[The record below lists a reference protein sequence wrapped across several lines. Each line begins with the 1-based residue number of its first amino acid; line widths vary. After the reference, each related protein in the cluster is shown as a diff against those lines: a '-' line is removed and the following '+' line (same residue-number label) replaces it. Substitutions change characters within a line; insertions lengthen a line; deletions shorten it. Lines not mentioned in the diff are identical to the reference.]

1 MSGTGTRYDAVVCG
15 AGAGGLASAHALGAL
30 GLRVLVVDKQ
40 PRMRPVAKG
49 EVLQPGALRVLRR
62 WGTERLLE
70 QRAGVRLGRLV
81 VRDPAG
87 APLMALDYG
96 RLPEGDRWLLSHDHL
111 AILDALA
118 EGLGPT
124 VEVRRGALVEE
135 ALRDGSGRVGG
146 VAITEGGR
154 RYEVRAPLTVA
165 ADGISSRLRRAA
177 GIDARRVD
185 YPHRLVSFDLAG
197 APRPDDFSAYLSPRG
212 LRLVYALP
220 GDRVRLYVQTA
231 PDELRGGRDRSA
243 LAAWAEGVVAEV
255 PALEPLSG
263 PLLAGLDSR
272 QMLPVSRFLSPRL
285 AVPGM
290 AFVGEAAYAVHP
302 MAAQGM
308 NTAITCAASLAD
320 HLGRF
325 GVADGAPSPA
335 TVDAALRAYQA
346 ERRPIL
352 AQAATTSDN
361 AARMV
366 TDLTW
371 RGRVVGR
378 RAVRFTGRNPRLL
391 HTVTY
396 NMSGLGPRPMTF
408 LDRLHQLGVL
418 PDPRAHRVPQT

>member
-1 MSGTGTRYDAVVCG
+1 MSEKNPRYDAVVCG
-15 AGAGGLASAHALGAL
+15 AGAGGLASARALGEL

-40 PRMRPVAKG
+40 PHMRPVAKG

-81 VRDPAG
+81 VRAPAG
-87 APLMALDYG
+87 TPLMALDYG

-124 VEVRRGALVEE
+124 VEVRRGVLVEE
-135 ALRDGSGRVGG
+135 ALRDGSGRVTG
-146 VAITEGGR
+146 VAVTEGGR
-154 RYEVRAPLTVA
+154 RYEVHAPLTVA

-197 APRPDDFSAYLSPRG
+197 APRPDDFSAYLSARG

-320 HLGRF
+320 RLAEHLH
-325 GVADGAPSPA
+325 GAAPTAA

>member
-1 MSGTGTRYDAVVCG
+1 MSGTSTRYDAVVCG

-30 GLRVLVVDKQ
+30 GLRVLLVDKQ
-40 PRMRPVAKG
+40 PRLRPVAKG

-70 QRAGVRLGRLV
+70 QRAGVRLGHLV

-87 APLMALDYG
+87 TPLMALDYG
-96 RLPEGDRWLLSHDHL
+96 QLPEGDRWLLSHDHL
-111 AILDALA
+111 TILDALA

-135 ALRDGSGRVGG
+135 ALRDGPGGRVSG
-146 VAITEGGR
+146 VAVTEGGR

-177 GIDARRVD
+177 GIGARRVD

-231 PDELRGGRDRSA
+231 PDELRGARDRAA

-255 PALEPLSG
+255 PALEPLAG

-320 HLGRF
+320 QLADHL
-325 GVADGAPSPA
+325 DGLPPSPT

>member
-1 MSGTGTRYDAVVCG
+1 MSGKNARYDAVVCG
-15 AGAGGLASAHALGAL
+15 AGAGGLASARALGAL

-40 PRMRPVAKG
+40 PELRPVAKG

-70 QRAGVRLGRLV
+70 QRDGVRLGRLV
-81 VRDPAG
+81 VRAPAG
-87 APLMALDYG
+87 TPLMALDYG

-111 AILDALA
+111 TILDALA

-124 VEVRRGALVEE
+124 VEVRRGVLVEE
-135 ALRDGSGRVGG
+135 ALRDGSGRVTG
-146 VAITEGGR
+146 VAVTEGGR
-154 RYEVRAPLTVA
+154 RYEVHAPLTVA

-197 APRPDDFSAYLSPRG
+197 APRPDDFSAYLSARG

-255 PALEPLSG
+255 PALEPLAG

-320 HLGRF
+320 RLADHL
-325 GVADGAPSPA
+325 DGAAPTAA

-378 RAVRFTGRNPRLL
+378 RAVRCTGRNPRLL

>member
-1 MSGTGTRYDAVVCG
+1 MSEKNTRYDAVVCG
-15 AGAGGLASAHALGAL
+15 AGAGGLASARALGAL

-40 PRMRPVAKG
+40 PRPRPVAKG

-70 QRAGVRLGRLV
+70 QRSGVRLGHLV

-87 APLMALDYG
+87 TPLMALDYG
-96 RLPEGDRWLLSHDHL
+96 QLPEGDRWLLSHDHL
-111 AILDALA
+111 TILDALA
-118 EGLGPT
+118 EGLGPA

-135 ALRDGSGRVGG
+135 ALHDGSGRVTG
-146 VAITEGGR
+146 VAVTEGGR
-154 RYEVRAPLTVA
+154 RYEVHAPLTVA

-185 YPHRLVSFDLAG
+185 YPHRLASFDLAG
-197 APRPDDFSAYLSPRG
+197 APRADDFSAYLGARG

-231 PDELRGGRDRSA
+231 PDELRGARDRAA

-272 QMLPVSRFLSPRL
+272 QTLPVSRFLSPRL

-320 HLGRF
+320 RLAEHL
-325 GVADGAPSPA
+325 DGAAPTAA

-352 AQAATTSDN
+352 AHAATTSDN

>member
-1 MSGTGTRYDAVVCG
+1 MSEKNARYDAVVCG

-40 PRMRPVAKG
+40 PKMRPVAKG

-70 QRAGVRLGRLV
+70 QRGGVRLGRLV
-81 VRDPAG
+81 VRAPAG
-87 APLMALDYG
+87 TPLMALDYG

-111 AILDALA
+111 TILDALA
-118 EGLGPT
+118 EGLGPA
-124 VEVRRGALVEE
+124 VEVRRGVLVEE
-135 ALRDGSGRVGG
+135 ALRDGSGRVTG
-146 VAITEGGR
+146 VAVAEGGR
-154 RYEVRAPLTVA
+154 RYEVHAPLTVA

-197 APRPDDFSAYLSPRG
+197 APRPDDFSAYLSARG

-243 LAAWAEGVVAEV
+243 LATWAEGVVAEV

-320 HLGRF
+320 RLAEHL
-325 GVADGAPSPA
+325 DGAAPTAA

>member
-1 MSGTGTRYDAVVCG
+1 MSEKNARYDVVVCG
-15 AGAGGLASAHALGAL
+15 AGAGGLASARALGAL

-40 PRMRPVAKG
+40 PELRPVAKG

-81 VRDPAG
+81 VRAPAG
-87 APLMALDYG
+87 TPLMALDYG

-111 AILDALA
+111 TILDALA

-124 VEVRRGALVEE
+124 VEVRRGVLVEE
-135 ALRDGSGRVGG
+135 ALRDGSGRVTG
-146 VAITEGGR
+146 VAVTEGGR
-154 RYEVRAPLTVA
+154 RYEVHAPLTVA

-197 APRPDDFSAYLSPRG
+197 APRPDDFSAYLSARG

-255 PALEPLSG
+255 PALEPLAG

-320 HLGRF
+320 RLADHL
-325 GVADGAPSPA
+325 DGAAPTAA

>member
-1 MSGTGTRYDAVVCG
+1 MSEKNTRYDAVVCG
-15 AGAGGLASAHALGAL
+15 AGAGGLASARALGAL

-40 PRMRPVAKG
+40 PRPRPVAKG

-70 QRAGVRLGRLV
+70 QRSGVRLGHLV

-96 RLPEGDRWLLSHDHL
+96 QLPEGDRWLLSHDHL
-111 AILDALA
+111 TILDALA
-118 EGLGPT
+118 EGLGPA

-135 ALRDGSGRVGG
+135 ALHDGSGRVTG
-146 VAITEGGR
+146 VTVTEGGR
-154 RYEVRAPLTVA
+154 RYEVHAPLTVA

-185 YPHRLVSFDLAG
+185 YPHRLASFDLAG
-197 APRPDDFSAYLSPRG
+197 APRTDDFSAYLSARG

-231 PDELRGGRDRSA
+231 PDELRGARDRAA

-272 QMLPVSRFLSPRL
+272 QTLPVSRFLSPRL

-320 HLGRF
+320 RLAEHL
-325 GVADGAPSPA
+325 DGAAPTAA

-352 AQAATTSDN
+352 AHAATTSDN